1 MLPMSS
7 ALLRPTVLTAPHIRR
22 LQLRTRRLL
31 AQDGWTPVADQESGQ
46 TYYYNEQTGQSQW
59 EPPEAAWQHPHGTNQ
74 VLWRVAGSSGSHSR
88 YNLRKHDVQ
97 VLSRYNML
105 KQRLTV
111 SRKQC
116 LVSCLADGTATLS
129 SIGRAP
135 TLWRERDG
143 PWCSVGK
150 GEKLTLTDG
159 DCIALD
165 CNSPEGATFECQQK
179 GPGPVQ
185 TRYQQGGYAQQG
197 QQQGQQQLPYPWEQ
211 LADQNGQV
219 YYSNPQTGE
228 SQWDP
233 PQQGGEGYPQQ
244 GGYPQGGY

>member
-1 MLPMSS
+1 MLPMAS
-7 ALLRPTVLTAPHIRR
+7 ALLRPTVLTAPRI
-22 LQLRTRRLL
+22 QLRTTRPLL
-31 AQDGWTPVADQESGQ
+31 AHDGWTPVTDQESGQ
-46 TYYYNEQTGQSQW
+46 TYYYNERTGQSQW

-165 CNSPEGATFECQQK
+165 CNNPEGATFECQQK
-179 GPGPVQ
+179 GPGPGS
-185 TRYQQGGYAQQG
+185 YQQGGYAQQG
-197 QQQGQQQLPYPWEQ
+197 EQQGQQQGQLPYPWEQ

-233 PQQGGEGYPQQ
+233 PQQVGESYPQQSGYPQQ
-244 GGYPQGGY
+244 GGY